1 MNTAFDPYQAWLGI
15 PPAEQPAH
23 HYRLLGLDLWENRWA
38 VIDAAGDRQ
47 MAIVRSHE
55 SSGTAAL
62 AKQLHVELAGA
73 KVCLL
78 NPKQKAVYDEQLR
91 QKLGTAGHACS
102 CCCAT
107 SSRKTTGYVVA
118 AISVAV
124 LAAIVFCATHCCTG
138 SGKQSQGSSASPD
151 PSAPHTTVVA
161 PNHAS

>member
-1 MNTAFDPYQAWLGI
+1 MNAAFDPYQAWLGI

-23 HYRLLGLDLWENRWA
+23 YYRLLGLDLWESRWD

-55 SSGTAAL
+55 SSETAAL
-62 AKQLHVELAGA
+62 AKQLHVKLAGA

-78 NPKQKAVYDEQLR
+78 NPKQKAVYDAQLR
-91 QKLGTAGHACS
+91 QQLGAAGHACVA
-102 CCCAT
+102 CCPK
-107 SSRKTTGYVVA
+107 SSRKATGYVVA
-118 AISVAV
+118 ALSVAA

-138 SGKQSQGSSASPD
+138 SGKQPQGSSASPD
-151 PSAPHTTVVA
+151 PSAPHTTVSA